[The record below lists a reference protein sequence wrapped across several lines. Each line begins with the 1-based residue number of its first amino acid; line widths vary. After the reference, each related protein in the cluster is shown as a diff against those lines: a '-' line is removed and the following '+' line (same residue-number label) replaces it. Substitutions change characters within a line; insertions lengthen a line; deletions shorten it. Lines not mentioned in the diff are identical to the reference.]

1 MRWRYASASFSNSWN
16 KMETFKGTY
25 GKTSLTTLLYVPYH
39 KTYSTTRYIEVEM
52 LTRAQFNVIIIVVQ
66 ILELVGKITIS
77 SGASHSF
84 CVTCQISQLLISF
97 IFHLISGY
105 SSTI

>member
-1 MRWRYASASFSNSWN
+1 
-16 KMETFKGTY
+16 METFKGTY
-25 GKTSLTTLLYVPYH
+25 GKTSLTTLLYVPYP

-66 ILELVGKITIS
+66 ILVLVGKITIS

-84 CVTCQISQLLISF
+84 CATCQMSQLLISF